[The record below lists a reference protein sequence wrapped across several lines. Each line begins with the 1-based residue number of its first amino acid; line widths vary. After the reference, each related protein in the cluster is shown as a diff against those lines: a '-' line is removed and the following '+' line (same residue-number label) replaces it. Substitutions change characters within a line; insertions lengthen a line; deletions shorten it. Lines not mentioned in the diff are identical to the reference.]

1 MGAGD
6 QLERI
11 ARRVGRGIVVRGDD
25 IDTDR
30 IIPARYMKT
39 VTFEGLEEHVF
50 ADARYA
56 ADGTPKDHPFN
67 DQRFAGASILIV
79 NRNFGCGSSR
89 EHAPQALNRWG
100 IRAVVGESFAEIF
113 FGNCIAMGVPAVT
126 VSHDDAAA
134 LMDSVELDPS
144 QEIALDLEAGTLTSR
159 AGTLSVQIPEGARR
173 QLLEGTWDAALTL
186 LQAREAIRATAEAL
200 PYVKGF

>member
-1 MGAGD
+1 MGDAV

-11 ARRVGRGIVVRGDD
+11 ERRAGRGIVVRGDD

-56 ADGTPKDHPFN
+56 VDGTPKDHPFN
-67 DQRFAGASILIV
+67 EQRFAGASILIV

-89 EHAPQALNRWG
+89 EHAPQALHRWG
-100 IRAVVGESFAEIF
+100 IQAIVGESFAEIF
-113 FGNCIAMGVPAVT
+113 LGNCVAMGVPAVT
-126 VSHDDAAA
+126 ASHDDVAA
-134 LMDSVELDPS
+134 LMDSVELDPA
-144 QEIALDLEAGTLTSR
+144 QELAVDLEACTVTSR
-159 AGTLSVQIPEGARR
+159 AGVVTIRIAEGARC
-173 QLLEGTWDAALTL
+173 QLLEGTWDAARTL
-186 LQAREAIRATAEAL
+186 LQARDAIRATAESL